1 MRKLKVIKTPV
12 LGKVVSIKNF
22 KPFYVKENNK
32 FVPRTK
38 GWFFREC
45 NYNIIMFIELTELIS
60 GSSLSAG
67 KERKLMINTSKIHSI
82 FPRESEGTTVV
93 LKTGTVYVKEAY
105 DKVRE
110 LINPNEDYMS
120 KTQLLQEELT
130 KQQAVWAEE

>member
-1 MRKLKVIKTPV
+1 
-12 LGKVVSIKNF
+12 
-22 KPFYVKENNK
+22 
-32 FVPRTK
+32 
-38 GWFFREC
+38 
-45 NYNIIMFIELTELIS
+45 MFIELTELIS

-130 KQQAVWAEE
+130 KQQAL